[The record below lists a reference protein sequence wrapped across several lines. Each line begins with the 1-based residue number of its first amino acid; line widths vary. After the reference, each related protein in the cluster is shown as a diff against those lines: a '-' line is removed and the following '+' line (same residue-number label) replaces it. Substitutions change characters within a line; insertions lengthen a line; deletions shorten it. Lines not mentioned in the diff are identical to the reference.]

1 MEALLEGMQR
11 NGQGSGGF
19 LTSCEAELQELMKQ
33 IDIMV
38 AHKKSEWEGQTQA
51 LEACLS
57 VREQELSSA
66 RAALQE
72 KYKEVGM
79 LRHQVEDMEKAKQD
93 MVREYEQQLKKFQEE
108 LSRLRRSYEKLQ
120 KKQLREA
127 RGEANKRQGEDQFE
141 MSRLTRKL
149 EEFRQKSLDWEKQRL
164 LYQQQVASLEAQR
177 KALAE
182 QSELI
187 QTQLANR
194 KQILE
199 SVELASRSE
208 IQHLTSKLERAND
221 AICANE
227 LEVERLNMR
236 VDDLT
241 ENNRIILEDQ
251 QRVQEELR
259 QSKKMLEVLQDEKM
273 ELRATLQSQEDFIDS
288 SKLHQEQLQKELARV
303 TETLRT
309 KEFLIRSIGR
319 AQRVVVNGVWRPV
332 TSGVPQ
338 GSVLGPVLFNI
349 FINDLDE
356 GIECTLSKFADD
368 TKLGRSVDLL
378 EGRKALQRDL
388 DRLDQGAE
396 VNCMRFNKAKCKV
409 LHLGHSNPMQR
420 YRLGEEWLENCPV
433 EKDLGVLVDSRLNMS
448 QQCAQV
454 AKKANSILASIRNS
468 VASRT
473 REVIVPLYSALVRPH
488 LEYCVQFWAPHYKRD
503 IEVLERVQRRATKL
517 VKGLE
522 QKSYEEHLRE
532 LGLFSLEK
540 WRLRGDL
547 IALYNY
553 LKGGCREVGV
563 GLFSQVTSDRTRGN
577 GLKLCQGMFR
587 LDIRKFYFTES
598 VVKHW
603 NRLPRE
609 VVESPSLEVF
619 KRRVDVVLRD
629 MVYWWSW
636 ALEERLQEKQLC
648 SPGLELEH
656 ILLQL
661 DVAQK
666 KEQHLQSE
674 VTHLENSLVSSNA
687 RCVQLSEELDEN
699 MKELQSMEEHHT
711 ESKAEIKKLK
721 EQLSQAEQTH
731 SSELEGMK
739 KEISRLTQELHQRDI
754 TIASASGST
763 SDLEQQL
770 RTEIERA
777 ERKAV
782 EHRVILVQL
791 ETLRLENRHLSEML
805 EKMECGMLEGKD
817 VTLRAL
823 GEDYA
828 VELNKLKSE
837 NQQLQKDLAEA
848 RAKLELTRRVCQDEP
863 EGVAQQIQDEEPEA
877 RDVQYRSMQEAQH
890 KHDEQAERIHHKP
903 DGTIQHHQ
911 GEPQRWGAAEI
922 GTVTPETGELST
934 QTSRKNCMESPALGA
949 LLETDSL
956 LHVLDGNKDFA
967 DEASK
972 QSISN
977 DQREP
982 GPLCPLPTA
991 SVGSIAARY
1000 LEEEE
1005 LRSHHIL
1012 ECLNAHIEE
1021 LKKESEKIV
1030 RQFEH
1035 RE

>member
-1 MEALLEGMQR
+1 S
-11 NGQGSGGF
+11 SGGF

-79 LRHQVEDMEKAKQD
+79 LRHQVEDVEKAKQD

-127 RGEANKRQGEDQFE
+127 RGEANRRQGEDQFE

-187 QTQLANR
+187 QQTQLANR

-241 ENNRIILEDQ
+241 ENNRMILEDQ

-303 TETLRT
+303 TETLHT
-309 KEFLIRSIGR
+309 KELLIR
-319 AQRVVVNGVWRPV
+319 
-332 TSGVPQ
+332 
-338 GSVLGPVLFNI
+338 
-349 FINDLDE
+349 
-356 GIECTLSKFADD
+356 
-368 TKLGRSVDLL
+368 
-378 EGRKALQRDL
+378 
-388 DRLDQGAE
+388 
-396 VNCMRFNKAKCKV
+396 
-409 LHLGHSNPMQR
+409 
-420 YRLGEEWLENCPV
+420 
-433 EKDLGVLVDSRLNMS
+433 
-448 QQCAQV
+448 
-454 AKKANSILASIRNS
+454 
-468 VASRT
+468 
-473 REVIVPLYSALVRPH
+473 
-488 LEYCVQFWAPHYKRD
+488 
-503 IEVLERVQRRATKL
+503 
-517 VKGLE
+517 
-522 QKSYEEHLRE
+522 
-532 LGLFSLEK
+532 
-540 WRLRGDL
+540 
-547 IALYNY
+547 
-553 LKGGCREVGV
+553 
-563 GLFSQVTSDRTRGN
+563 
-577 GLKLCQGMFR
+577 
-587 LDIRKFYFTES
+587 
-598 VVKHW
+598 
-603 NRLPRE
+603 
-609 VVESPSLEVF
+609 
-619 KRRVDVVLRD
+619 
-629 MVYWWSW
+629 
-636 ALEERLQEKQLC
+636 ALEERLQEKHLS
-648 SPGLELEH
+648 SPGLELED

-699 MKELQSMEEHHT
+699 IKELQSMEEQHI

-739 KEISRLTQELHQRDI
+739 REISKLTQELHQRDI

-763 SDLEQQL
+763 SDLEQRL

-805 EKMECGMLEGKD
+805 EKTKCGVLEGKD

-823 GEDYA
+823 SEDYD

-837 NQQLQKDLAEA
+837 NQQLRKDLAEA
-848 RAKLELTRRVCQDEP
+848 RAKLELTRQACQDEP
-863 EGVAQQIQDEEPEA
+863 EGTAQQMQDEEPEA
-877 RDVQYRSMQEAQH
+877 RDVQYRTAWEAQH

-911 GEPQRWGAAEI
+911 GEPQRCGAAEI
-922 GTVTPETGELST
+922 GTVTPEKGELPT
-934 QTSRKNCMESPALGA
+934 QTSRKNCMESLALDA
-949 LLETDSL
+949 LLGTDSL
-956 LHVLDGNKDFA
+956 LHVLGEKKDFA

-977 DQREP
+977 HQRESDV
-982 GPLCPLPTA
+982 PLYPLPTA

-1005 LRSHHIL
+1005 QRSQHIL

-1030 RQFEH
+1030 RQFGHQE
-1035 RE
+1035 

>member
-51 LEACLS
+51 LEACLN

-79 LRHQVEDMEKAKQD
+79 LRHQVEDMEKSKHD

-120 KKQLREA
+120 KKQLRET
-127 RGEANKRQGEDQFE
+127 REEANKRQGEDRFE

-199 SVELASRSE
+199 SVELASQSE

-241 ENNRIILEDQ
+241 ENNRMILEDQ

-273 ELRATLQSQEDFIDS
+273 ELRATLQSQEDFIES

-303 TETLRT
+303 TETLHT
-309 KEFLIRSIGR
+309 KEL
-319 AQRVVVNGVWRPV
+319 
-332 TSGVPQ
+332 
-338 GSVLGPVLFNI
+338 
-349 FINDLDE
+349 
-356 GIECTLSKFADD
+356 
-368 TKLGRSVDLL
+368 
-378 EGRKALQRDL
+378 
-388 DRLDQGAE
+388 
-396 VNCMRFNKAKCKV
+396 
-409 LHLGHSNPMQR
+409 
-420 YRLGEEWLENCPV
+420 
-433 EKDLGVLVDSRLNMS
+433 
-448 QQCAQV
+448 
-454 AKKANSILASIRNS
+454 
-468 VASRT
+468 
-473 REVIVPLYSALVRPH
+473 LVR
-488 LEYCVQFWAPHYKRD
+488 
-503 IEVLERVQRRATKL
+503 
-517 VKGLE
+517 
-522 QKSYEEHLRE
+522 
-532 LGLFSLEK
+532 
-540 WRLRGDL
+540 
-547 IALYNY
+547 
-553 LKGGCREVGV
+553 
-563 GLFSQVTSDRTRGN
+563 
-577 GLKLCQGMFR
+577 
-587 LDIRKFYFTES
+587 
-598 VVKHW
+598 
-603 NRLPRE
+603 
-609 VVESPSLEVF
+609 
-619 KRRVDVVLRD
+619 
-629 MVYWWSW
+629 
-636 ALEERLQEKQLC
+636 ALEERLQKKQLS

-666 KEQHLQSE
+666 KEQHLQTE

-687 RCVQLSEELDEN
+687 RCVQLREELDEN
-699 MKELQSMEEHHT
+699 IKELQSMEEHHT

-739 KEISRLTQELHQRDI
+739 REISRLTQELHQRDI

-763 SDLEQQL
+763 SDLEQRL

-805 EKMECGMLEGKD
+805 EKTECSMLEGKD

-823 GEDYA
+823 REDYA
-828 VELNKLKSE
+828 IELNKLKSE

-848 RAKLELTRRVCQDEP
+848 RAKLELTRQVCQDEP
-863 EGVAQQIQDEEPEA
+863 EGTAQQMQDKEPEA
-877 RDVQYRSMQEAQH
+877 RDMHYRTAWEAQNR
-890 KHDEQAERIHHKP
+890 HDEQAERIHHEP
-903 DGTIQHHQ
+903 DGTIQCHR
-911 GEPQRWGAAEI
+911 GEPQRWGTAEK
-922 GTVTPETGELST
+922 GTVTPETGELPT
-934 QTSRKNCMESPALGA
+934 QTSGKSCMDSLTLGA
-949 LLETDSL
+949 LLGTDSL
-956 LHVLDGNKDFA
+956 LHVLDGNKESA
-967 DEASK
+967 DETSK
-972 QSISN
+972 QSISD
-977 DQREP
+977 DQRESV
-982 GPLCPLPTA
+982 PLCPLPTA

-1021 LKKESEKIV
+1021 LKKESQKIV
-1030 RQFEH
+1030 RQFAHQE
-1035 RE
+1035 

>member
-1 MEALLEGMQR
+1 
-11 NGQGSGGF
+11 GF

-57 VREQELSSA
+57 VREQELSST

-79 LRHQVEDMEKAKQD
+79 LRHQVADMEKAKQD
-93 MVREYEQQLKKFQEE
+93 MVREYEEQLKKFQEE
-108 LSRLRRSYEKLQ
+108 LFRLRRSYEKLQ
-120 KKQLREA
+120 KKQLRET
-127 RGEANKRQGEDQFE
+127 REEANKRQGEDQFE

-187 QTQLANR
+187 QQTQLANR

-199 SVELASRSE
+199 SVELASQSE

-241 ENNRIILEDQ
+241 ENNRMILEDQ
-251 QRVQEELR
+251 RRVQEELR

-288 SKLHQEQLQKELARV
+288 SKLHQEQLRKELARV
-303 TETLRT
+303 TETLHT
-309 KEFLIRSIGR
+309 KE
-319 AQRVVVNGVWRPV
+319 
-332 TSGVPQ
+332 
-338 GSVLGPVLFNI
+338 
-349 FINDLDE
+349 
-356 GIECTLSKFADD
+356 
-368 TKLGRSVDLL
+368 LL
-378 EGRKALQRDL
+378 
-388 DRLDQGAE
+388 
-396 VNCMRFNKAKCKV
+396 V
-409 LHLGHSNPMQR
+409 S
-420 YRLGEEWLENCPV
+420 
-433 EKDLGVLVDSRLNMS
+433 
-448 QQCAQV
+448 
-454 AKKANSILASIRNS
+454 
-468 VASRT
+468 
-473 REVIVPLYSALVRPH
+473 
-488 LEYCVQFWAPHYKRD
+488 
-503 IEVLERVQRRATKL
+503 
-517 VKGLE
+517 
-522 QKSYEEHLRE
+522 
-532 LGLFSLEK
+532 
-540 WRLRGDL
+540 
-547 IALYNY
+547 
-553 LKGGCREVGV
+553 
-563 GLFSQVTSDRTRGN
+563 
-577 GLKLCQGMFR
+577 
-587 LDIRKFYFTES
+587 
-598 VVKHW
+598 
-603 NRLPRE
+603 
-609 VVESPSLEVF
+609 
-619 KRRVDVVLRD
+619 
-629 MVYWWSW
+629 
-636 ALEERLQEKQLC
+636 ALEERLQEKQLS
-648 SPGLELEH
+648 SPGLDLEH

-687 RCVQLSEELDEN
+687 RCIQLSEELDEN
-699 MKELQSMEEHHT
+699 IKELQSMEEHHT

-731 SSELEGMK
+731 SSEIEGMK
-739 KEISRLTQELHQRDI
+739 REISRLTQELHQRDI

-763 SDLEQQL
+763 SDLEQRL

-791 ETLRLENRHLSEML
+791 ETLRLENRHLLEML

-817 VTLRAL
+817 VTPRAL
-823 GEDYA
+823 SEDYA
-828 VELNKLKSE
+828 IELNKLKSE
-837 NQQLQKDLAEA
+837 NWQLRKDLAEA
-848 RAKLELTRRVCQDEP
+848 RAKLELTQQVCQDEP
-863 EGVAQQIQDEEPEA
+863 KGAAQQMEDEEPEA
-877 RDVQYRSMQEAQH
+877 KDVQYRTTWEAQH
-890 KHDEQAERIHHKP
+890 RHDERAERIYHKP
-903 DGTIQHHQ
+903 DGTVQHYQ
-911 GEPQRWGAAEI
+911 GEPQRWGAAET
-922 GTVTPETGELST
+922 GTVTPETVELPT
-934 QTSRKNCMESPALGA
+934 QTSRKNSVESLALGTS
-949 LLETDSL
+949 LETDSL
-956 LHVLDGNKDFA
+956 LRVLDGNKDFA

-972 QSISN
+972 QSILN
-977 DQREP
+977 HQRESV
-982 GPLCPLPTA
+982 PLCPLPTA

-1005 LRSHHIL
+1005 LRSQHIL

-1021 LKKESEKIV
+1021 LKKESDKIV
-1030 RQFEH
+1030 RQFGHQE
-1035 RE
+1035 

>member
-57 VREQELSSA
+57 IREQELSSA

-149 EEFRQKSLDWEKQRL
+149 E
-164 LYQQQVASLEAQR
+164 
-177 KALAE
+177 
-182 QSELI
+182 

-303 TETLRT
+303 TETLHT
-309 KEFLIRSIGR
+309 KEFLIR
-319 AQRVVVNGVWRPV
+319 
-332 TSGVPQ
+332 
-338 GSVLGPVLFNI
+338 
-349 FINDLDE
+349 
-356 GIECTLSKFADD
+356 
-368 TKLGRSVDLL
+368 
-378 EGRKALQRDL
+378 
-388 DRLDQGAE
+388 
-396 VNCMRFNKAKCKV
+396 
-409 LHLGHSNPMQR
+409 
-420 YRLGEEWLENCPV
+420 
-433 EKDLGVLVDSRLNMS
+433 
-448 QQCAQV
+448 
-454 AKKANSILASIRNS
+454 
-468 VASRT
+468 
-473 REVIVPLYSALVRPH
+473 
-488 LEYCVQFWAPHYKRD
+488 
-503 IEVLERVQRRATKL
+503 
-517 VKGLE
+517 
-522 QKSYEEHLRE
+522 
-532 LGLFSLEK
+532 
-540 WRLRGDL
+540 
-547 IALYNY
+547 
-553 LKGGCREVGV
+553 
-563 GLFSQVTSDRTRGN
+563 
-577 GLKLCQGMFR
+577 
-587 LDIRKFYFTES
+587 
-598 VVKHW
+598 
-603 NRLPRE
+603 
-609 VVESPSLEVF
+609 
-619 KRRVDVVLRD
+619 
-629 MVYWWSW
+629 
-636 ALEERLQEKQLC
+636 ALEERLQEKQLY
-648 SPGLELEH
+648 SPGLELEQ

-666 KEQHLQSE
+666 KEQRLQSE

-763 SDLEQQL
+763 SDLEQRL

-791 ETLRLENRHLSEML
+791 ETLRLENRHLLEML

-848 RAKLELTRRVCQDEP
+848 RAKLELTRQVCQDEP
-863 EGVAQQIQDEEPEA
+863 EGAAQQIQDEEPEA
-877 RDVQYRSMQEAQH
+877 RDVQYRSTQEAQH
-890 KHDEQAERIHHKP
+890 EHDEQAERIHHKP

-911 GEPQRWGAAEI
+911 GEPRRWRAAEI
-922 GTVTPETGELST
+922 GTVTPETGELPT

-949 LLETDSL
+949 LLGTDSL

-982 GPLCPLPTA
+982 VPLCPLPTA

-1035 RE
+1035 QE

>member
-57 VREQELSSA
+57 AREQELSSA
-66 RAALQE
+66 KAALQE

-79 LRHQVEDMEKAKQD
+79 LRHQVEDLEKAKQD

-120 KKQLREA
+120 RKQLREI
-127 RGEANKRQGEDQFE
+127 REEANKRQGEDHFE

-241 ENNRIILEDQ
+241 ENNRMILEDQ

-288 SKLHQEQLQKELARV
+288 SKLHQEQLQKELARL
-303 TETLRT
+303 TETLHT
-309 KEFLIRSIGR
+309 KELLIRS
-319 AQRVVVNGVWRPV
+319 
-332 TSGVPQ
+332 
-338 GSVLGPVLFNI
+338 
-349 FINDLDE
+349 
-356 GIECTLSKFADD
+356 
-368 TKLGRSVDLL
+368 
-378 EGRKALQRDL
+378 
-388 DRLDQGAE
+388 
-396 VNCMRFNKAKCKV
+396 
-409 LHLGHSNPMQR
+409 
-420 YRLGEEWLENCPV
+420 
-433 EKDLGVLVDSRLNMS
+433 
-448 QQCAQV
+448 
-454 AKKANSILASIRNS
+454 
-468 VASRT
+468 
-473 REVIVPLYSALVRPH
+473 
-488 LEYCVQFWAPHYKRD
+488 
-503 IEVLERVQRRATKL
+503 
-517 VKGLE
+517 
-522 QKSYEEHLRE
+522 
-532 LGLFSLEK
+532 
-540 WRLRGDL
+540 
-547 IALYNY
+547 
-553 LKGGCREVGV
+553 
-563 GLFSQVTSDRTRGN
+563 
-577 GLKLCQGMFR
+577 
-587 LDIRKFYFTES
+587 
-598 VVKHW
+598 
-603 NRLPRE
+603 
-609 VVESPSLEVF
+609 
-619 KRRVDVVLRD
+619 
-629 MVYWWSW
+629 
-636 ALEERLQEKQLC
+636 LEERLEENRL
-648 SPGLELEH
+648 SSSGLELEH

-674 VTHLENSLVSSNA
+674 VTQLENSLVSSNA

-699 MKELQSMEEHHT
+699 IKELQSMEEHHT

-739 KEISRLTQELHQRDI
+739 REISRLTQELHQRDI

-763 SDLEQQL
+763 SDLEQRL

-805 EKMECGMLEGKD
+805 EKAECGMLE
-817 VTLRAL
+817 
-823 GEDYA
+823 
-828 VELNKLKSE
+828 
-837 NQQLQKDLAEA
+837 
-848 RAKLELTRRVCQDEP
+848 
-863 EGVAQQIQDEEPEA
+863 
-877 RDVQYRSMQEAQH
+877 
-890 KHDEQAERIHHKP
+890 
-903 DGTIQHHQ
+903 
-911 GEPQRWGAAEI
+911 
-922 GTVTPETGELST
+922 
-934 QTSRKNCMESPALGA
+934 
-949 LLETDSL
+949 
-956 LHVLDGNKDFA
+956 
-967 DEASK
+967 
-972 QSISN
+972 
-977 DQREP
+977 
-982 GPLCPLPTA
+982 CPLPTT

-1005 LRSHHIL
+1005 LRSQHIL

-1030 RQFEH
+1030 KQFGHQE
-1035 RE
+1035 

>member
-1 MEALLEGMQR
+1 MMEALLEGMQR

-79 LRHQVEDMEKAKQD
+79 LRHQVEDVEKAKQD

-120 KKQLREA
+120 KKQIREA

-241 ENNRIILEDQ
+241 ENNRMILEDQ
-251 QRVQEELR
+251 QKVQEELR

-303 TETLRT
+303 TETLCT
-309 KEFLIRSIGR
+309 KELLIR
-319 AQRVVVNGVWRPV
+319 
-332 TSGVPQ
+332 
-338 GSVLGPVLFNI
+338 
-349 FINDLDE
+349 
-356 GIECTLSKFADD
+356 
-368 TKLGRSVDLL
+368 
-378 EGRKALQRDL
+378 
-388 DRLDQGAE
+388 
-396 VNCMRFNKAKCKV
+396 
-409 LHLGHSNPMQR
+409 
-420 YRLGEEWLENCPV
+420 
-433 EKDLGVLVDSRLNMS
+433 
-448 QQCAQV
+448 
-454 AKKANSILASIRNS
+454 
-468 VASRT
+468 
-473 REVIVPLYSALVRPH
+473 
-488 LEYCVQFWAPHYKRD
+488 
-503 IEVLERVQRRATKL
+503 
-517 VKGLE
+517 
-522 QKSYEEHLRE
+522 
-532 LGLFSLEK
+532 
-540 WRLRGDL
+540 
-547 IALYNY
+547 
-553 LKGGCREVGV
+553 
-563 GLFSQVTSDRTRGN
+563 
-577 GLKLCQGMFR
+577 
-587 LDIRKFYFTES
+587 
-598 VVKHW
+598 
-603 NRLPRE
+603 
-609 VVESPSLEVF
+609 
-619 KRRVDVVLRD
+619 
-629 MVYWWSW
+629 
-636 ALEERLQEKQLC
+636 ALEERLQEKQLS

-699 MKELQSMEEHHT
+699 IKELQSMEEHHT

-739 KEISRLTQELHQRDI
+739 REISRLTQELHQRDI

-763 SDLEQQL
+763 SDLEQRL

-791 ETLRLENRHLSEML
+791 ETLRLENSHLSEML
-805 EKMECGMLEGKD
+805 EKTVCGMLEGKD

-823 GEDYA
+823 SEDYA
-828 VELNKLKSE
+828 VELNKLKCE
-837 NQQLQKDLAEA
+837 NQQLRKDLAEA
-848 RAKLELTRRVCQDEP
+848 RAKLELTRQVCQDEP
-863 EGVAQQIQDEEPEA
+863 EGTAQQMQDEEPEA
-877 RDVQYRSMQEAQH
+877 RDVQYRTTREAQR

-911 GEPQRWGAAEI
+911 GEPQGWGAAEI
-922 GTVTPETGELST
+922 GTVTPETGELPT
-934 QTSRKNCMESPALGA
+934 QTSGKNCTESLALGT
-949 LLETDSL
+949 LLGTDSL
-956 LHVLDGNKDFA
+956 LHVLDGKKDFA

-972 QSISN
+972 QSISSH
-977 DQREP
+977 QREP
-982 GPLCPLPTA
+982 VPLCPLPTA

-1005 LRSHHIL
+1005 LRSQHIL

-1030 RQFEH
+1030 RQFGHQE
-1035 RE
+1035 

>member
-66 RAALQE
+66 KAALQE
-72 KYKEVGM
+72 KYKEVDM
-79 LRHQVEDMEKAKQD
+79 LRHQVEDMEKARLD
-93 MVREYEQQLKKFQEE
+93 MTREYEQQLKKFQEE

-127 RGEANKRQGEDQFE
+127 RGEASKGQGEDHFE
-141 MSRLTRKL
+141 ISRLTRKL

-177 KALAE
+177 KALAD

-187 QTQLANR
+187 QAQLANR

-241 ENNRIILEDQ
+241 KNNRMILEDQ

-288 SKLHQEQLQKELARV
+288 SKLHQEQLQSELARA
-303 TETLRT
+303 TETLCT
-309 KEFLIRSIGR
+309 KELLIR
-319 AQRVVVNGVWRPV
+319 
-332 TSGVPQ
+332 
-338 GSVLGPVLFNI
+338 
-349 FINDLDE
+349 
-356 GIECTLSKFADD
+356 
-368 TKLGRSVDLL
+368 
-378 EGRKALQRDL
+378 
-388 DRLDQGAE
+388 
-396 VNCMRFNKAKCKV
+396 
-409 LHLGHSNPMQR
+409 
-420 YRLGEEWLENCPV
+420 
-433 EKDLGVLVDSRLNMS
+433 
-448 QQCAQV
+448 
-454 AKKANSILASIRNS
+454 
-468 VASRT
+468 
-473 REVIVPLYSALVRPH
+473 
-488 LEYCVQFWAPHYKRD
+488 
-503 IEVLERVQRRATKL
+503 
-517 VKGLE
+517 
-522 QKSYEEHLRE
+522 
-532 LGLFSLEK
+532 
-540 WRLRGDL
+540 
-547 IALYNY
+547 
-553 LKGGCREVGV
+553 
-563 GLFSQVTSDRTRGN
+563 
-577 GLKLCQGMFR
+577 
-587 LDIRKFYFTES
+587 
-598 VVKHW
+598 
-603 NRLPRE
+603 
-609 VVESPSLEVF
+609 
-619 KRRVDVVLRD
+619 
-629 MVYWWSW
+629 
-636 ALEERLQEKQLC
+636 ALEERLQEKQLS

-661 DVAQK
+661 DIAQE

-699 MKELQSMEEHHT
+699 IKELQSMKEHHT

-721 EQLSQAEQTH
+721 EKLSQAEQTH

-739 KEISRLTQELHQRDI
+739 REISRLTQELHQRDI

-763 SDLEQQL
+763 SDLEQRL
-770 RTEIERA
+770 RTEIEKA

-805 EKMECGMLEGKD
+805 KKAECGIPEERD
-817 VTLRAL
+817 VTLRTL
-823 GEDYA
+823 TEDYA
-828 VELNKLKSE
+828 AEIKKLKSE
-837 NQQLQKDLAEA
+837 NQQLRKDLAEA
-848 RAKLELTRRVCQDEP
+848 RAKPELPRQVCHDEP
-863 EGVAQQIQDEEPEA
+863 EGAAQQMQGGESEA
-877 RDVQYRSMQEAQH
+877 KDVQHRTTQEAQH
-890 KHDEQAERIHHKP
+890 KHDEQAERTHRQP
-903 DGTIQHHQ
+903 GGSVQHHQ
-911 GEPQRWGAAEI
+911 GELQRCGTDEI
-922 GTVTPETGELST
+922 RTVTPEMGEVHT
-934 QTSRKNCMESPALGA
+934 QTSRKNSMESHSLGI
-949 LLETDSL
+949 LPGMVSL
-956 LHVLDGNKDFA
+956 FHVLDGDKDFA
-967 DEASK
+967 DKASQ

-977 DQREP
+977 HQRESV
-982 GPLCPLPTA
+982 PLYPLPTA

-1005 LRSHHIL
+1005 LRSQHIL
-1012 ECLNAHIEE
+1012 ECLNAHVEE

-1030 RQFEH
+1030 RQFGHQE
-1035 RE
+1035 

>member
-1 MEALLEGMQR
+1 SSFPS
-11 NGQGSGGF
+11 SGGF

-79 LRHQVEDMEKAKQD
+79 LRHQVEDVEKAKQD

-120 KKQLREA
+120 KKQIREA

-187 QTQLANR
+187 QQTQLANR

-241 ENNRIILEDQ
+241 ENNRMILEDQ
-251 QRVQEELR
+251 QKVQEELR

-303 TETLRT
+303 TETLCT
-309 KEFLIRSIGR
+309 KELLIR
-319 AQRVVVNGVWRPV
+319 
-332 TSGVPQ
+332 
-338 GSVLGPVLFNI
+338 
-349 FINDLDE
+349 
-356 GIECTLSKFADD
+356 
-368 TKLGRSVDLL
+368 
-378 EGRKALQRDL
+378 
-388 DRLDQGAE
+388 
-396 VNCMRFNKAKCKV
+396 
-409 LHLGHSNPMQR
+409 
-420 YRLGEEWLENCPV
+420 
-433 EKDLGVLVDSRLNMS
+433 
-448 QQCAQV
+448 
-454 AKKANSILASIRNS
+454 
-468 VASRT
+468 
-473 REVIVPLYSALVRPH
+473 
-488 LEYCVQFWAPHYKRD
+488 
-503 IEVLERVQRRATKL
+503 
-517 VKGLE
+517 
-522 QKSYEEHLRE
+522 
-532 LGLFSLEK
+532 
-540 WRLRGDL
+540 
-547 IALYNY
+547 
-553 LKGGCREVGV
+553 
-563 GLFSQVTSDRTRGN
+563 
-577 GLKLCQGMFR
+577 
-587 LDIRKFYFTES
+587 
-598 VVKHW
+598 
-603 NRLPRE
+603 
-609 VVESPSLEVF
+609 
-619 KRRVDVVLRD
+619 
-629 MVYWWSW
+629 
-636 ALEERLQEKQLC
+636 ALEERLQEKQLS

-699 MKELQSMEEHHT
+699 IKELQSMEEHHT

-739 KEISRLTQELHQRDI
+739 REISRLTQELHQRDI

-763 SDLEQQL
+763 SDLEQRL

-791 ETLRLENRHLSEML
+791 ETLRLENSHLSEML
-805 EKMECGMLEGKD
+805 EKTVCGMLEGKD

-823 GEDYA
+823 SEDYA
-828 VELNKLKSE
+828 VELNKLKCE
-837 NQQLQKDLAEA
+837 NQQLRKDLAEA
-848 RAKLELTRRVCQDEP
+848 RAKLELTRQVCQDEP
-863 EGVAQQIQDEEPEA
+863 EGTAQQMQDEEPEA
-877 RDVQYRSMQEAQH
+877 RDVQYRTTREAQR

-911 GEPQRWGAAEI
+911 GEPQGWGAAEI
-922 GTVTPETGELST
+922 GTVTPETGELPT
-934 QTSRKNCMESPALGA
+934 QTSGKNCTESLALGT
-949 LLETDSL
+949 LLGTDSL
-956 LHVLDGNKDFA
+956 LHVLDGKKDFA

-972 QSISN
+972 QSISSH
-977 DQREP
+977 QREP
-982 GPLCPLPTA
+982 VPLCPLPTA

-1005 LRSHHIL
+1005 LRSQHIL

-1030 RQFEH
+1030 RQFGHQE
-1035 RE
+1035 

>member
-72 KYKEVGM
+72 KYKEVGT
-79 LRHQVEDMEKAKQD
+79 LRHQVADMEKAKQE

-120 KKQLREA
+120 KKQLRET
-127 RGEANKRQGEDQFE
+127 REEAHKRQGEDQFE

-208 IQHLTSKLERAND
+208 IQHLTNKLERAND

-241 ENNRIILEDQ
+241 ENNRMILEDQ

-303 TETLRT
+303 TEALHT
-309 KEFLIRSIGR
+309 KEILIR
-319 AQRVVVNGVWRPV
+319 
-332 TSGVPQ
+332 
-338 GSVLGPVLFNI
+338 
-349 FINDLDE
+349 
-356 GIECTLSKFADD
+356 
-368 TKLGRSVDLL
+368 
-378 EGRKALQRDL
+378 
-388 DRLDQGAE
+388 
-396 VNCMRFNKAKCKV
+396 
-409 LHLGHSNPMQR
+409 
-420 YRLGEEWLENCPV
+420 
-433 EKDLGVLVDSRLNMS
+433 
-448 QQCAQV
+448 
-454 AKKANSILASIRNS
+454 
-468 VASRT
+468 
-473 REVIVPLYSALVRPH
+473 
-488 LEYCVQFWAPHYKRD
+488 
-503 IEVLERVQRRATKL
+503 
-517 VKGLE
+517 
-522 QKSYEEHLRE
+522 
-532 LGLFSLEK
+532 
-540 WRLRGDL
+540 
-547 IALYNY
+547 
-553 LKGGCREVGV
+553 
-563 GLFSQVTSDRTRGN
+563 
-577 GLKLCQGMFR
+577 
-587 LDIRKFYFTES
+587 
-598 VVKHW
+598 
-603 NRLPRE
+603 
-609 VVESPSLEVF
+609 
-619 KRRVDVVLRD
+619 
-629 MVYWWSW
+629 
-636 ALEERLQEKQLC
+636 ALEERLQEKQLS

-687 RCVQLSEELDEN
+687 RCAQLSEELDEN
-699 MKELQSMEEHHT
+699 IKELQSMEEHRA

-721 EQLSQAEQTH
+721 EQLSQAERTH
-731 SSELEGMK
+731 SSELEGMRR
-739 KEISRLTQELHQRDI
+739 EISRLTQELHQRDI

-763 SDLEQQL
+763 SDLEQRL

-805 EKMECGMLEGKD
+805 EKMECGMLE
-817 VTLRAL
+817 VH
-823 GEDYA
+823 
-828 VELNKLKSE
+828 
-837 NQQLQKDLAEA
+837 
-848 RAKLELTRRVCQDEP
+848 
-863 EGVAQQIQDEEPEA
+863 I
-877 RDVQYRSMQEAQH
+877 RD
-890 KHDEQAERIHHKP
+890 
-903 DGTIQHHQ
+903 
-911 GEPQRWGAAEI
+911 QRWAGA
-922 GTVTPETGELST
+922 GV
-934 QTSRKNCMESPALGA
+934 
-949 LLETDSL
+949 
-956 LHVLDGNKDFA
+956 V
-967 DEASK
+967 
-972 QSISN
+972 
-977 DQREP
+977 
-982 GPLCPLPTA
+982 CPLPGN
-991 SVGSIAARY
+991 SNSLCPGLSKRVVGLS
-1000 LEEEE
+1000 
-1005 LRSHHIL
+1005 
-1012 ECLNAHIEE
+1012 E
-1021 LKKESEKIV
+1021 LKTQAKSAIYEEIGPEVTQTTRKVV
-1030 RQFEH
+1030 RTVETEPSSQFSDCGGLLLMWQS
-1035 RE
+1035 

>member
-1 MEALLEGMQR
+1 SSFPS
-11 NGQGSGGF
+11 SGGF

-79 LRHQVEDMEKAKQD
+79 LRHQVADVEKAKQD

-120 KKQLREA
+120 KKQLREI
-127 RGEANKRQGEDQFE
+127 REEANKRQGEDQFE

-208 IQHLTSKLERAND
+208 IQHLTSKLERANN

-241 ENNRIILEDQ
+241 ENNRMILEDQ

-288 SKLHQEQLQKELARV
+288 TKLHQEHLQKELARV
-303 TETLRT
+303 TETLHT
-309 KEFLIRSIGR
+309 KELLIR
-319 AQRVVVNGVWRPV
+319 
-332 TSGVPQ
+332 
-338 GSVLGPVLFNI
+338 
-349 FINDLDE
+349 
-356 GIECTLSKFADD
+356 
-368 TKLGRSVDLL
+368 
-378 EGRKALQRDL
+378 
-388 DRLDQGAE
+388 
-396 VNCMRFNKAKCKV
+396 
-409 LHLGHSNPMQR
+409 
-420 YRLGEEWLENCPV
+420 
-433 EKDLGVLVDSRLNMS
+433 
-448 QQCAQV
+448 
-454 AKKANSILASIRNS
+454 
-468 VASRT
+468 
-473 REVIVPLYSALVRPH
+473 
-488 LEYCVQFWAPHYKRD
+488 
-503 IEVLERVQRRATKL
+503 
-517 VKGLE
+517 
-522 QKSYEEHLRE
+522 
-532 LGLFSLEK
+532 
-540 WRLRGDL
+540 
-547 IALYNY
+547 
-553 LKGGCREVGV
+553 
-563 GLFSQVTSDRTRGN
+563 
-577 GLKLCQGMFR
+577 
-587 LDIRKFYFTES
+587 
-598 VVKHW
+598 
-603 NRLPRE
+603 
-609 VVESPSLEVF
+609 
-619 KRRVDVVLRD
+619 
-629 MVYWWSW
+629 
-636 ALEERLQEKQLC
+636 ALEERLQEKQLS

-699 MKELQSMEEHHT
+699 IKELQSMEEHHT

-721 EQLSQAEQTH
+721 EQLAQAEQTR

-739 KEISRLTQELHQRDI
+739 REISRLTQELHQRDI

-763 SDLEQQL
+763 SDLEQRL
-770 RTEIERA
+770 RAEIERA

-817 VTLRAL
+817 VTPGAL
-823 GEDYA
+823 SEDYA
-828 VELNKLKSE
+828 IELNKLKSE
-837 NQQLQKDLAEA
+837 NQQLRKDLAEA
-848 RAKLELTRRVCQDEP
+848 RAKLELAQQVCQEEP
-863 EGVAQQIQDEEPEA
+863 EGTARHMQDEEPEA
-877 RDVQYRSMQEAQH
+877 RDVQYRTTWEAQH
-890 KHDEQAERIHHKP
+890 KHDEQAEGIHHKP
-903 DGTIQHHQ
+903 DGTVQHHQ
-911 GEPQRWGAAEI
+911 GEPQRWGAAET
-922 GTVTPETGELST
+922 GTVSPETGELPAH
-934 QTSRKNCMESPALGA
+934 TSRKNSTESLAMGA
-949 LLETDSL
+949 SVGTDSL

-972 QSISN
+972 QSTSN
-977 DQREP
+977 HQRESV
-982 GPLCPLPTA
+982 PLCPLPTA

-1005 LRSHHIL
+1005 LRSQHIL

-1021 LKKESEKIV
+1021 LKRESDKIV
-1030 RQFEH
+1030 RQFGHQE
-1035 RE
+1035 